1 MLSKNDVLQLA
12 YNFNVVEEGI
22 DLIKSLSENEMDPF
36 FIYLKAYNIPELKKR
51 MGINSFTIDN
61 PYINPNLPPEQAF
74 NSMMHGTMVRLLKS
88 LSNNE

>member
-12 YNFNVVEEGI
+12 FNFNVVKEGI
-22 DLIKSLSENEMDPF
+22 ELIESLSEDDMDPF
-36 FIYLKAYNIPELKKR
+36 FIYKKACKIPELKEKMR
-51 MGINSFTIDN
+51 INSFVIDN

-74 NSMMHGTMVRLLKS
+74 NSMINALMVNLLKS